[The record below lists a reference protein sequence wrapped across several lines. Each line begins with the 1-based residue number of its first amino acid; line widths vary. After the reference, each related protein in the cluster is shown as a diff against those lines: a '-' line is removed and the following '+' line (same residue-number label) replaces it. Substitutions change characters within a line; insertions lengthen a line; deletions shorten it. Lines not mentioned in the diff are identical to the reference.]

1 MTNGRNNGIPADVYV
16 QFVRSLFDNH
26 HVLLIGTACH
36 AIAALMVYVSGGDYV
51 YIVLAGLLMVVGAWR
66 YAGMVRFHRSGPML
80 DEKTARRWEN
90 EYILKGSLQGLALG
104 AFCFTAIY
112 LRPAPFGEIAAIS
125 VTLGSIV
132 TVVGRNYGSSRMVSI
147 FAATFVGPIAIG
159 LMLRLD
165 VPHFVLGLLIV
176 PFMVVIKSS
185 ADNVRNVLFS
195 AVIGHRQAR
204 KLALRFDRALN
215 TMSHGLIMLG
225 PDGKVVVA
233 NSKAAKVMRFDDPN
247 RLLGRSL
254 HAVLMRGVAGGLLS
268 PRDGRYAEVQL
279 ARALGEDRDRKIQ
292 LRAADGRYFEL
303 TARSGNEELGV
314 ITFEE
319 ITDRVE
325 AEKRIRH
332 MARYDSL
339 TDLPNRAWFHEL
351 VAEQIGGGDP
361 ERQCALA
368 VFDLD
373 DFKSIN
379 DTLGHPVGDGLIFA
393 VAEKLSTIANEDVIV
408 SRFGG
413 DEFMLFFNSVG
424 SEKELTVVLDRIFAD
439 LNGYVDVSGHALRVQ
454 MSAGAVI
461 STVGSTDVDDMIVKA
476 DLALYK
482 AKESGKNGWRLFE
495 AKMNAA
501 FRNRQMLKSDLRAAV
516 ESRSLRIVYQPI
528 VAMGSMR
535 IASCEALC
543 RWDHPELGPVSPAV
557 FIPLA
562 EEMGIISD
570 ISELVLEQATSACV
584 RWPEDICVSVNLS
597 AKDFHNRDVVEKV
610 RRALDRSGLAPHRL
624 EVEVTETALLDDKS
638 STGKLLNEIKA
649 LGVRIALD
657 DFGTGYSSLSY
668 LHTLPL
674 DKVKIDRSFL
684 LDVTQNP
691 RALELLKGVVG
702 LSRGIGLQITMEG
715 VETFEQLEVL
725 SQSVKPDLLQGFLF
739 GSALTS
745 SGVETISIHAWPTA
759 AEMDGAEKA
768 GKPLQS
774 AAAKA

>member
-1 MTNGRNNGIPADVYV
+1 MASGRNSNIPADVYV

-36 AIAALMVYVSGGDYV
+36 AIAAAMVYVHGGDPV
-51 YIVLAGLLMVVGAWR
+51 YTVLAGLLLLVGTWR
-66 YAGMVRFHRSGPML
+66 YLGMVRFHRGPGIA
-80 DEKTARRWEN
+80 DEESARRWEN
-90 EYILKGSLQGLALG
+90 EYIIKGSIQGLALG

-112 LRPAPFGEIAAIS
+112 LRPDSFGEVAAIS

-132 TVVGRNYGSSRMVSI
+132 TVVGRNYGSPRMVSI
-147 FAATFVGPIAIG
+147 FALTFVGPIALG

-215 TMSHGLIMLG
+215 TMSHGLIMLSPEG
-225 PDGKVVVA
+225 QVIVA
-233 NSKAAKVMRFDDPN
+233 NSEAAKVLRIDDPD

-254 HAVLMRGVAGGLLS
+254 HAILMRGVAGGLLS
-268 PRDGRYAEVQL
+268 QRDARYVETQL
-279 ARALGEDRDRKIQ
+279 TRALGEDRDRKLHI
-292 LRAADGRYFEL
+292 RTGDGRHFEL
-303 TARSGNEELGV
+303 SARSGNEELGV
-314 ITFEE
+314 VTFEE
-319 ITDRVE
+319 ITARVE
-325 AEKRIRH
+325 AEERIRH

-339 TDLPNRAWFHEL
+339 TDLPNRGYFHEL
-351 VAEQIGGGDP
+351 VAEHIAGGDP

-379 DTLGHPVGDGLIFA
+379 DTLGHPVGDGLILA
-393 VAEKLSTIANEDVIV
+393 VGEKLSAATSEDVIV

-424 SEKELTVVLDRIFAD
+424 SEEELTVQLDQIFES
-439 LNGYVDVSGHALRVQ
+439 LSGYVDVSGHALRVQ
-454 MSAGAVI
+454 LSAGAVL
-461 STVGSTDVDDMIVKA
+461 STVGSTEVDDMTVKA

-501 FRNRQMLKSDLRAAV
+501 FRNRQMMKSDLRSAV
-516 ESRSLRIVYQPI
+516 ESRSLRVVYQPI
-528 VAMGSMR
+528 VSMDTMR

-543 RWDHPELGPVSPAV
+543 RWDHPELGPVSPAI

-570 ISELVLEQATSACV
+570 ISELVLEQATSECMK
-584 RWPEDICVSVNLS
+584 WPNDICVSVNLS
-597 AKDFHNRDVVEKV
+597 AKDFHSDEVVNKV
-610 RRALDRSGLAPHRL
+610 RTALERSGLPPHRL

-638 STGKLLNEIKA
+638 STGKFLSEIKS
-649 LGVRIALD
+649 LGVNIALD

-674 DKVKIDRSFL
+674 DKIKIDRSFL
-684 LDVTQNP
+684 LDITHNA
-691 RALELLKGVVG
+691 RSLELLKGVVG
-702 LSRGIGLQITMEG
+702 LSRGIGLQVTMEG
-715 VETFEQLEVL
+715 VETFEQLKIL
-725 SQSVKPDLLQGFLF
+725 SSTVKPDLVQGFLF
-739 GSALTS
+739 GSALTA
-745 SGVETISIHAWPTA
+745 SGIETISTQSWPSVAELGKGKVASGHLA
-759 AEMDGAEKA
+759 AVKN
-768 GKPLQS
+768 
-774 AAAKA
+774 

>member
-1 MTNGRNNGIPADVYV
+1 MSNEKNSSIPADVYV

-36 AIAALMVYVSGGDYV
+36 AIAATLVYSHGGDPIYL
-51 YIVLAGLLMVVGAWR
+51 VLAGLLLAVGAWR
-66 YAGMVRFHRSGPML
+66 YAGMVGFHKGPGITDERS
-80 DEKTARRWEN
+80 ARRWEN
-90 EYILKGSLQGLALG
+90 EYIFKGSVQGLALG
-104 AFCFTAIY
+104 TFCFTAIY
-112 LRPAPFGEIAAIS
+112 LRPDSFGEVAAIS

-147 FAATFVGPIAIG
+147 FAATFVGPIALG

-165 VPHFVLGLLIV
+165 YIHVLLGLLII

-204 KLALRFDRALN
+204 KLATRFDRALN
-215 TMSHGLIMLG
+215 TMSYGLIMLS
-225 PDGKVVVA
+225 PLGKVVVA
-233 NSKAAKVMRFDDPN
+233 NSEAAKALKIDDPT

-254 HAVLMRGVAGGLLS
+254 HAVLMRGVAGKLLS
-268 PRDGRYAEVQL
+268 QRDARYVETQL
-279 ARALGEDRDRKIQ
+279 TRALGEDRDRKLQI
-292 LRAADGRYFEL
+292 RTGDGRHFEL
-303 TARSGNEELGV
+303 SARSGSDELGV
-314 ITFEE
+314 VTFEE
-319 ITDRVE
+319 ITARVE
-325 AEKRIRH
+325 AEERIRH

-339 TDLPNRAWFHEL
+339 TDLPNRAWFHEII
-351 VAEQIGGGDP
+351 AEQIAGGDP
-361 ERQCALA
+361 ERHCALA

-373 DFKSIN
+373 DFKTIN
-379 DTLGHPVGDGLIFA
+379 DTLGHPVGDGLICA
-393 VAEKLSTIANEDVIV
+393 VAEKLSTFASENVVV

-413 DEFMLFFNSVG
+413 DEFMVFVNTVG
-424 SEKELTVVLDRIFAD
+424 SEEELTVMLDRIFEK
-439 LNGYVDVSGHALRVQ
+439 LSGYVDVFGHALRVQ
-454 MSAGAVI
+454 VSAGAVI
-461 STVGSTDVDDMIVKA
+461 SVVGSTDVDDMIVKA

-482 AKESGKNGWRLFE
+482 VKESGKNGWRLFE

-501 FRNRQMLKSDLRAAV
+501 FRNRQLMKSDLRAAV
-516 ESRSLRIVYQPI
+516 ESRALRVVYQPI
-528 VAMGSMR
+528 VSMDNMR

-543 RWDHPELGPVSPAV
+543 RWDHPELGPVSPAI

-570 ISELVLEQATSACV
+570 ISELVLEQATSECAK
-584 RWPEDICVSVNLS
+584 WSNDICVSVNLS

-638 STGKLLNEIKA
+638 STGNFLAEIRA

-684 LDVTQNP
+684 LDITHNA
-691 RALELLKGVVG
+691 RSLELLRGVVN
-702 LSRGIGLQITMEG
+702 LSRGIGLRITMEG
-715 VETFEQLEVL
+715 VETFEQLKIL
-725 SQSVKPDLLQGFLF
+725 SQEVRPDLIQGFLF
-739 GSALTS
+739 GSALTA
-745 SGVETISIHAWPTA
+745 SGIETISAHTWPKVSDDA
-759 AEMDGAEKA
+759 KSDGFEPAEKLA
-768 GKPLQS
+768 ALQN
-774 AAAKA
+774 

>member
-1 MTNGRNNGIPADVYV
+1 
-16 QFVRSLFDNH
+16 
-26 HVLLIGTACH
+26 
-36 AIAALMVYVSGGDYV
+36 
-51 YIVLAGLLMVVGAWR
+51 
-66 YAGMVRFHRSGPML
+66 
-80 DEKTARRWEN
+80 
-90 EYILKGSLQGLALG
+90 
-104 AFCFTAIY
+104 
-112 LRPAPFGEIAAIS
+112 
-125 VTLGSIV
+125 
-132 TVVGRNYGSSRMVSI
+132 MVSI
-147 FAATFVGPIAIG
+147 FAATFVAPIALG

-204 KLALRFDRALN
+204 NLALRFDRALN
-215 TMSHGLIMLG
+215 TMSHGLVMLG
-225 PDGKVVVA
+225 PDGRVVVA
-233 NSKAAKVMRFDDPN
+233 NSKAAKVLGFEVPN

-268 PRDGRYAEVQL
+268 QRDSRYAESQL
-279 ARALGEDRDRKIQ
+279 TRALSDDRDLKLQ
-292 LRAADGRYFEL
+292 LRAGDGRYFEL
-303 TARSGNEELGV
+303 TARSGHEELGV
-314 ITFEE
+314 VTFEE
-319 ITDRVE
+319 ITARVE
-325 AEKRIRH
+325 AEERIRH
-332 MARYDSL
+332 MARFDSL

-351 VAEQIGGGDP
+351 VAEQVSGGDP

-393 VAEKLSTIANEDVIV
+393 VGEKLSAIASDDVIV

-413 DEFMLFFNSVG
+413 DEFMLFFNSIG

-461 STVGSTDVDDMIVKA
+461 SNVGNTEVDDMIVKA

-501 FRNRQMLKSDLRAAV
+501 FRNRQMLKADLRGAV
-516 ESRSLRIVYQPI
+516 EARSLRVVYQPI
-528 VAMGSMR
+528 VAMNSMR

-570 ISELVLEQATSACV
+570 ISELVLEQATNACV
-584 RWPEDICVSVNLS
+584 KWPGDICVSVNLS

-610 RRALDRSGLAPHRL
+610 RNALERSGLAPHRL

-638 STGKLLNEIKA
+638 STGKFLNEIKA
-649 LGVRIALD
+649 LGVR
-657 DFGTGYSSLSY
+657 
-668 LHTLPL
+668 
-674 DKVKIDRSFL
+674 
-684 LDVTQNP
+684 
-691 RALELLKGVVG
+691 
-702 LSRGIGLQITMEG
+702 
-715 VETFEQLEVL
+715 
-725 SQSVKPDLLQGFLF
+725 
-739 GSALTS
+739 
-745 SGVETISIHAWPTA
+745 
-759 AEMDGAEKA
+759 
-768 GKPLQS
+768 
-774 AAAKA
+774 